1 MLMTLCL
8 CSMSNA
14 NEEPDR
20 PKQERLE
27 PEAIVVK
34 NSGAEYV
41 CYSPKDGVEVGR
53 IFSDYHALWAYSLSL
68 EKDIE
73 SYKREIE
80 LSVKDRYLW
89 KQQAF
94 EFKKRGD
101 VYLESFEREH
111 KLLLESEEARYTR
124 DRWSWL
130 PWSLTAA
137 VAVFFGVAYA
147 VK

>member
-1 MLMTLCL
+1 MLFL

-14 NEEPDR
+14 NEGPDR
-20 PKQERLE
+20 PIKERLE
-27 PEAIVVK
+27 PKAIVV
-34 NSGAEYV
+34 NNGGSSYV

-53 IFSDYHALWAYSLSL
+53 IFSDYHALWSYSLNL
-68 EKDIE
+68 EKEIQ

-80 LSVKDRYLW
+80 LSVKERNLW
-89 KQQAF
+89 MKQSD

-101 VYLESFEREH
+101 LYLESFEKEH
-111 KLLLESEEARYTR
+111 QLLLESERERYSR

-130 PWSLTAA
+130 PWSLTAV
-137 VAVFFGVAYA
+137 VAVFFGVTYA